1 MVVVPEPRE
10 SEGASTEPRSQPN
23 AREGRGRRRTPRQQS
38 QVAHD
43 RYAAHGTR
51 VRMCMHDARTRPGSL
66 FCVSFLEHDRTQHH
80 VARIASPLAPP
91 SMIGDRIARSGT
103 VRPRSQT
110 AERPRGPLCVLTLTP

>member
-1 MVVVPEPRE
+1 MPERD
-10 SEGASTEPRSQPN
+10 GADD
-23 AREGRGRRRTPRQQS
+23 GRLASSPKLHTT
-38 QVAHD
+38 V
-43 RYAAHGTR
+43 TR
-51 VRMCMHDARTRPGSL
+51 LTGVRMHARVCVTRRLRGSL